1 VSFREFFSFFAAS
14 ICGMKNL
21 SENHK
26 GIFYSI
32 VAALMWSV
40 LAIALKVSLN
50 RLSPGTIV
58 CARFIVAFL
67 FLATFL
73 LIKRPLAFSIFR
85 KPPLKLVIASL
96 CLAFNY
102 FGFMKG
108 IQYTTPSN
116 AQVFIQLGPVLFAVI
131 GIYLFKE
138 KINWKHIVGFI
149 VLLSGLG
156 LFFRE
161 QILALGNHG
170 TYSLGI
176 LWVVAAAVA
185 WAFYAVLQKDLTKN
199 GSVNQLNLFIYGL
212 CSVIFVPIVKYSD
225 LVGLSFGMWMMIL
238 FLGLNT
244 LIAYGAIALAFR
256 YLDSSKVSV
265 IATMNPVV
273 TFILMFLLGKMNVSW
288 IAPEHFSAISILGTI
303 LALGGAV
310 FVILFTRKE

>member
-1 VSFREFFSFFAAS
+1 
-14 ICGMKNL
+14 MKNL
-21 SENHK
+21 SENYK
-26 GIFYSI
+26 GILYSI

-50 RLSPGTIV
+50 ILSPGTIV
-58 CARFIVAFL
+58 CARFIIAFL
-67 FLATFL
+67 ILAVFL
-73 LIKRPLAFSIFR
+73 LIKRPQAFSIFR

-96 CLAFNY
+96 CLACNY

-131 GIYLFKE
+131 GIYMFKE
-138 KINWKHIVGFI
+138 KINWKHIVGFT
-149 VLLSGLG
+149 VLLGGLG

-161 QILALGNHG
+161 QLLALGNQG
-170 TYSLGI
+170 SYSLGI
-176 LWVVAAAVA
+176 IWVTGAAVA
-185 WAFYAVLQKDLTKN
+185 WAFYAVLQKDLAKN
-199 GSVNQLNLFIYGL
+199 SSVNQLNLFIYGL
-212 CSVIFVPIVKYSD
+212 CSIIFLPIVNYNN
-225 LVGLSFGMWMMIL
+225 LVGLSFGMWMMVL

-244 LIAYGAIALAFR
+244 LVAYGSIAMAFR

-273 TFILMFLLGKMNVSW
+273 TFILMFFLGKMNVSW
-288 IAPEHFSAISILGTI
+288 IAPEHFSAVSILGTV

-310 FVILFTRKE
+310 FVILFTRKD